1 MDPQQMNDIQLQKAL
16 GLTYN
21 AKKKAEADLKELQ
34 REWLSR
40 HGKSV
45 GAEFDGNG
53 VQVYLSPNARWDEHQ
68 ARKALTEAGIPERII
83 EQMEVTVLDRKAAEE
98 MLPPR
103 VYRACQKASAPKFNI
118 RFT

>member
-1 MDPQQMNDIQLQKAL
+1 MDPQQMNDAQLQKAL

-34 REWLSR
+34 REWINR
-40 HGKSV
+40 HGNTV
-45 GAEFDGNG
+45 GAEFDMYG
-53 VQVYLSPNARWDEHQ
+53 VQAFLSPNARWDENTARQ
-68 ARKALTEAGIPERII
+68 ALEAANIPERII
-83 EQMEVTVLDRKAAEE
+83 KQMETVSLDRKKAEE

-103 VYRACQKASAPKFNI
+103 VYRACQKESAPKFNI